1 MNRLLLACA
10 LLAGC
15 GASDPTTDVVK
26 QYTVLMRE
34 NMADV
39 VNTLTGLQDAIY
51 AFTDAPSADGFAA
64 CQQAWLDARPSYGEM
79 EVARFY
85 GGPIEE
91 VQGRVNEWPIDEAF
105 IDYTAVNPTGGIIN
119 DPAHFPMLTPP
130 ILASSDEKGGIEN
143 LSTGYHAIEYLL
155 WGQRPDQT
163 SGPGTRPYTDYVDGG
178 TAANQARRRTYLRSA
193 IELLVSD
200 LGGVQAAWDADEP
213 NSFANQMLRKKPQD
227 ALELIV
233 RGFSQMA
240 ISELYYERMYDP
252 YITQNRK
259 DEQSCFSESTQ
270 VDLASNAL
278 GVENVY
284 LGRYGAVTGKGI
296 TDLVAAKN
304 PALDAQLRATL
315 GAIRATIDAIPP
327 PFDHS
332 VISPDGSTAHTAVQN
347 ALDQFTPLQDQ
358 MHQLADLLGVTVN
371 L

>member
-1 MNRLLLACA
+1 MNRLLLACVLA
-10 LLAGC
+10 AGC
-15 GASDPTTDVVK
+15 GASDPTADVVK
-26 QYTVLMRE
+26 QYAVMMHA

-39 VNTLTGLQDAIY
+39 VTTLGALQDAIY
-51 AFTDAPSADGFAA
+51 AFTDAPSADGLAA
-64 CQQAWLDARPSYGEM
+64 CQQAWLDSRPSYGEM
-79 EVARFY
+79 EIARFY
-85 GGPIEE
+85 SGPIED

-105 IDYTAVNPTGGIIN
+105 IDYTAVDPTGGIIN
-119 DPAHFPMLTPP
+119 DPAHYPMLTPP

-200 LGGVQAAWDADEP
+200 LTSVQAQWDLTDP
-213 NSFANQMLRKKPQD
+213 GSYGSQMIKKPPQD
-227 ALELIV
+227 ELQLII

-259 DEQSCFSESTQ
+259 DEESCFSESTQ
-270 VDLASNAL
+270 VDLAANAL

-284 LGRYGAVTGKGI
+284 LGRYHAVAGKGVA
-296 TDLVAAKN
+296 DLVAAKN
-304 PALDAQLRATL
+304 PGLDAQLRATL
-315 GAIRATIDAIPP
+315 SAIRSTIDAIPP

-332 VISPDGSTAHTAVQN
+332 VIAPDGSDARNAVQN